1 LNGLDP
7 IVLANSKTGLDDL
20 GNEYVP
26 ATEPISETKA
36 DAAYN
41 AAINWNEDVYAE
53 TITSDEEPAVWTD
66 HTLVRVLYVDSPK
79 LMYLCRVVDENDIC
93 EILSAVDWAGHT
105 SASLLNSTVGQPC
118 LVFVTNFSQ
127 TLYIGGVQGW
137 RRAIIHAVQP
147 STVPVTLMDFG
158 KVMTVQRCM
167 WSMRRIRRDLCQ
179 IPSRVRR
186 LHAPSVVPVGGTTW
200 SVDDKVFIRKFAL
213 GRLCTMASVGDVG
226 LSLDNGLDYFLTMEK
241 FGKLSFTEPRMAIVV
256 SPN

>member
-1 LNGLDP
+1 
-7 IVLANSKTGLDDL
+7 
-20 GNEYVP
+20 
-26 ATEPISETKA
+26 
-36 DAAYN
+36 
-41 AAINWNEDVYAE
+41 
-53 TITSDEEPAVWTD
+53 
-66 HTLVRVLYVDSPK
+66 
-79 LMYLCRVVDENDIC
+79 MYLCRVVDENDIC
-93 EILSAVDWAGHT
+93 EIVSAVDWAGHT

-127 TLYIGGVQGW
+127 TLYIGGVQAR

-147 STVPVTLMDFG
+147 STVTVTLMDFG

-200 SVDDKVFIRKFAL
+200 SVDDKVFILKFAL
-213 GRLCTMASVGDVG
+213 GRLCTMASVGDFG